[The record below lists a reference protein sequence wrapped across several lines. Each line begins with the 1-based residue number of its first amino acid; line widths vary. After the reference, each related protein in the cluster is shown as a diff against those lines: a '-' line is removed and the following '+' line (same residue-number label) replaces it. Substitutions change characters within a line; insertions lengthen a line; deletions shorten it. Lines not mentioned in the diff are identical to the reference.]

1 MSLVGSCGRLKIL
14 KTCLCNMLQ
23 MTVYML
29 GQGVDACD
37 PHCFM
42 CFAAILWPFVENPKL
57 LSGYCVDE
65 GCNDLWKSRYDMNT
79 ICHTDNCHNIVGM
92 SAIPPPPQKTCKKI
106 KWKWLGKKP
115 HNIIFLY
122 ITATRKKKSLC
133 RLVSQF
139 VISKRLPVLNNCH
152 SLTLK
157 VIFSPH
163 IYIISYWKC
172 KQI

>member
-29 GQGVDACD
+29 GQGVDASD

-65 GCNDLWKSRYDMNT
+65 GCNDL
-79 ICHTDNCHNIVGM
+79 
-92 SAIPPPPQKTCKKI
+92 
-106 KWKWLGKKP
+106 
-115 HNIIFLY
+115 
-122 ITATRKKKSLC
+122 
-133 RLVSQF
+133 
-139 VISKRLPVLNNCH
+139 
-152 SLTLK
+152 
-157 VIFSPH
+157 
-163 IYIISYWKC
+163 
-172 KQI
+172 